1 MGTYWKCKNCG
12 KINMDYVGTCACGG
26 LKSDGEAATEEEYKN
41 QVPEKDIPP
50 NNKRKWKCPNCSR
63 VNQGD
68 FCSCGYVK
76 SRFDKYIDEETPM
89 TYDYKV
95 QPASNGRNKGLIIGI
110 AVIVSALL
118 VVFALFSQEKKVET
132 GTKSNKV
139 NSEHSYASAK
149 CDNQLI
155 MSVIGNYCKYLN
167 STSYDTDS
175 KYKYTVTSKGD
186 TITYTVGIEYYNGK
200 MFSKMLTLSFSCV
213 SGNDYK
219 VTDGSDSW
227 KMMLTIYKYNKM

>member
-1 MGTYWKCKNCG
+1 
-12 KINMDYVGTCACGG
+12 MDYVGTCACGG

-41 QVPEKDIPP
+41 QIPEKDIPQ

-76 SRFDKYIDEETPM
+76 SRFDKYIDEETPI
-89 TYDYKV
+89 TYDYKG
-95 QPASNGRNKGLIIGI
+95 QSASNGRNKGLIIGI

-132 GTKSNKV
+132 GTKSNKA
-139 NSEHSYASAK
+139 NSEQSYASAK

-167 STSYDTDS
+167 STSLDTDS

-200 MFSKMLTLSFSCV
+200 MFSKMLTVSFSCV

-219 VTDGSDSW
+219 VTDGSSSW
-227 KMMLTIYKYNKM
+227 KTMLTIYKTNKM